1 MLFRPCCIN
10 IYLFT
15 GVLALLATGCTSPSP
30 SKDGKEA
37 KEGKRVQSAIRL
49 HLAVNPHPATSSMRV
64 NVGRSDPLP
73 VNVESVAFLT
83 ELLVEKASVVDGL
96 GGFSI
101 NLQFNSDGAI
111 LLEQYTGAYKGR
123 RMAIAAEFGQ
133 SRWIAA
139 PVIRQRITDG
149 QFVFTPDLSRE
160 EADRFV
166 RGLNR
171 VAELVRKGRK

>member
-10 IYLFT
+10 IYLLT
-15 GVLALLATGCTSPSP
+15 ALLALLATGCTSPP
-30 SKDGKEA
+30 PKKEGKDGKEA
-37 KEGKRVQSAIRL
+37 NEGKRVQSAVRM

-73 VNVESVAFLT
+73 VNVETVAFLT
-83 ELLVEKASVVDGL
+83 ELQVEKASVVDGL

-123 RMAIAAEFGQ
+123 RMAIAAEFGGG
-133 SRWIAA
+133 S
-139 PVIRQRITDG
+139 
-149 QFVFTPDLSRE
+149 
-160 EADRFV
+160 
-166 RGLNR
+166 
-171 VAELVRKGRK
+171 